1 MARAGVTFVPN
12 PFFEEE
18 IRASDGMRRVMEE
31 VSSEV
36 AADYRASVRANA
48 YDTGDL
54 FDSIESDV
62 LLDSRGWVG
71 RVAGVDWKAR
81 ITEFGTSRIPPDG
94 SLRRAVETNGLEL
107 EEPTTS

>member
-1 MARAGVTFVPN
+1 MARADVTFVPN

-31 VSSEV
+31 VSTEV
-36 AADYRASVRANA
+36 AADYRAGVPV
-48 YDTGDL
+48 DEGDL
-54 FDSIESDV
+54 RDSIESDV

-81 ITEFGTSRIPPDG
+81 ITEYGTSRIPPDG
-94 SLRRAVETNGLEL
+94 SLRRAVEKAGLEL
-107 EEPTTS
+107 EDTR